1 MKIDSD
7 SNTQLVL
14 GVIIAFILIA
24 ILATIIDK
32 CASDKTNDTNSAI
45 EEVNHVVVSNNNKV
59 DSIKYDI
66 VIINKEKN
74 EAIKISRN
82 LSDSAA
88 VELFKQLVT
97 E

>member
-1 MKIDSD
+1 MSD
-7 SNTQLVL
+7 NKQNLIIWAGLSALIIVL
-14 GVIIAFILIA
+14 TMSIV
-24 ILATIIDK
+24 DK
-32 CASDKTNDTNSAI
+32 CISNN
-45 EEVNHVVVSNNNKV
+45 SNNNDDVIKQTDIVVDKNNRDV

-88 VELFKQLVT
+88 IELFKQLVT

>member
-1 MKIDSD
+1 MSDKKQNLLIWAAASALIIIMFTKLIDRCVSDDD
-7 SNTQLVL
+7 SNNHD
-14 GVIIAFILIA
+14 VIKQTDI
-24 ILATIIDK
+24 
-32 CASDKTNDTNSAI
+32 
-45 EEVNHVVVSNNNKV
+45 VVDNNKRSV

-97 E
+97 D

>member
-1 MKIDSD
+1 MSDNKQNLLIWAAVSALVIIMFTKLVDRCVSDDD
-7 SNTQLVL
+7 SN
-14 GVIIAFILIA
+14 
-24 ILATIIDK
+24 
-32 CASDKTNDTNSAI
+32 
-45 EEVNHVVVSNNNKV
+45 NHDVVKQTDIVVDNNKRSV

>member
-1 MKIDSD
+1 MSD
-7 SNTQLVL
+7 KKQNLIIWAAVSAL
-14 GVIIAFILIA
+14 VIIMFTKLV
-24 ILATIIDK
+24 DR
-32 CASDKTNDTNSAI
+32 CVSDNDTDTHDVI
-45 EEVNHVVVSNNNKV
+45 KQTDIVVDNHKRSI

>member
-1 MKIDSD
+1 MFTKLVDRCESDDD
-7 SNTQLVL
+7 SNNHD
-14 GVIIAFILIA
+14 VIKQTDI
-24 ILATIIDK
+24 
-32 CASDKTNDTNSAI
+32 
-45 EEVNHVVVSNNNKV
+45 VVDNNKRSV

>member
-1 MKIDSD
+1 M
-7 SNTQLVL
+7 LL
-14 GVIIAFILIA
+14 FL
-24 ILATIIDK
+24 
-32 CASDKTNDTNSAI
+32 
-45 EEVNHVVVSNNNKV
+45 V

>member
-1 MKIDSD
+1 MSD
-7 SNTQLVL
+7 NKQNLIIWAGLSALIIVL
-14 GVIIAFILIA
+14 TMSIV
-24 ILATIIDK
+24 DK
-32 CASDKTNDTNSAI
+32 C
-45 EEVNHVVVSNNNKV
+45 VSNNSSNNDDVIKQTDVVVDKNNRDV

>member
-1 MKIDSD
+1 MSGKKQNLLIWAAVSA
-7 SNTQLVL
+7 L
-14 GVIIAFILIA
+14 VIIMFTKLI
-24 ILATIIDK
+24 DR
-32 CASDKTNDTNSAI
+32 CVSGNDTDTH
-45 EEVNHVVVSNNNKV
+45 EVIKQTDIVVDNHKRSV

>member
-1 MKIDSD
+1 MSD
-7 SNTQLVL
+7 NKQNLLIWAAVSAL
-14 GVIIAFILIA
+14 VIIMFTKLV
-24 ILATIIDK
+24 DR
-32 CASDKTNDTNSAI
+32 CVSGNDTDTH
-45 EEVNHVVVSNNNKV
+45 EVIKQTDIVVDNHKRSV

-97 E
+97 D

>member
-1 MKIDSD
+1 MSD
-7 SNTQLVL
+7 NKQNLIIWAGLSALIIVL
-14 GVIIAFILIA
+14 TMSIV
-24 ILATIIDK
+24 DK
-32 CASDKTNDTNSAI
+32 C
-45 EEVNHVVVSNNNKV
+45 VSNNSNNDDVIKQTDIVVDKNNRDV

>member
-1 MKIDSD
+1 MSD
-7 SNTQLVL
+7 KKQNLLIWAAVSAL
-14 GVIIAFILIA
+14 VIIMFTKLI
-24 ILATIIDK
+24 DR
-32 CASDKTNDTNSAI
+32 CVSGNDTDTYDI
-45 EEVNHVVVSNNNKV
+45 IKQTDIVVDNNKRSV

>member
-1 MKIDSD
+1 MSD
-7 SNTQLVL
+7 KNQNLLIWAAVSAL
-14 GVIIAFILIA
+14 VIIMFTKLI
-24 ILATIIDK
+24 DR
-32 CASDKTNDTNSAI
+32 CVSGNDTDTH
-45 EEVNHVVVSNNNKV
+45 EVIKQTDIVVDNHKRSV

>member
-1 MKIDSD
+1 MSD
-7 SNTQLVL
+7 KKQNLLIWAWLSALVIVVGASL
-14 GVIIAFILIA
+14 F
-24 ILATIIDK
+24 DK
-32 CASDKTNDTNSAI
+32 CISNNS
-45 EEVNHVVVSNNNKV
+45 SNNNDVIKQTNVVVDNNKRSV

>member
-1 MKIDSD
+1 MSD
-7 SNTQLVL
+7 KKQNLLIWAAVSAL
-14 GVIIAFILIA
+14 VIIMFTKLI
-24 ILATIIDK
+24 DR
-32 CASDKTNDTNSAI
+32 CVSGNDTDTHDVI
-45 EEVNHVVVSNNNKV
+45 KQTDIVVDNHNRSV

>member
-1 MKIDSD
+1 MSD
-7 SNTQLVL
+7 KKQNLLIWAAVSSL
-14 GVIIAFILIA
+14 VIIMFTKLVDRC
-24 ILATIIDK
+24 T
-32 CASDKTNDTNSAI
+32 SGNDTDTH
-45 EEVNHVVVSNNNKV
+45 EVIKQTDIVVDNHKRNI

>member
-1 MKIDSD
+1 MSD
-7 SNTQLVL
+7 KKQNLLIWAAVSAL
-14 GVIIAFILIA
+14 VIIMFTKLV
-24 ILATIIDK
+24 DR
-32 CASDKTNDTNSAI
+32 CVSGNDTDTH
-45 EEVNHVVVSNNNKV
+45 EVIKQTDIVVDNNKRSV

>member
-1 MKIDSD
+1 MKIEPYSD
-7 SNTQLVL
+7 KHLVF
-14 GVIIAFILIA
+14 VVVVAFILIA
-24 ILATIIDK
+24 ILATIIDRCVGNK
-32 CASDKTNDTNSAI
+32 NEDIKSTVDEYNSI
-45 EEVNHVVVSNNNKV
+45 VVSNNNKI

>member
-1 MKIDSD
+1 MSD
-7 SNTQLVL
+7 KKQNLLIWAAVSAL
-14 GVIIAFILIA
+14 VIIMFTKLV
-24 ILATIIDK
+24 DR
-32 CASDKTNDTNSAI
+32 CVSGNDTDAH
-45 EEVNHVVVSNNNKV
+45 EVIKQTDIVVDNHKRSV

>member
-1 MKIDSD
+1 MSD
-7 SNTQLVL
+7 KKQNLLIWAAVSAL
-14 GVIIAFILIA
+14 VIIMFTKLI
-24 ILATIIDK
+24 DR
-32 CASDKTNDTNSAI
+32 CVSGNDTDTHDVI
-45 EEVNHVVVSNNNKV
+45 KQTDIVVDNHKRSV

>member
-1 MKIDSD
+1 MSD
-7 SNTQLVL
+7 KKQNLLIWAAVSAL
-14 GVIIAFILIA
+14 VIIMFTKLIDRCVSGND
-24 ILATIIDK
+24 ID
-32 CASDKTNDTNSAI
+32 TH
-45 EEVNHVVVSNNNKV
+45 EVIKQTDIVVDNHKRSV

>member
-1 MKIDSD
+1 MSD
-7 SNTQLVL
+7 KKQNLLIWAAVSAL
-14 GVIIAFILIA
+14 VIIMFTKLV
-24 ILATIIDK
+24 DR
-32 CASDKTNDTNSAI
+32 CVSDNDTDTHNVI
-45 EEVNHVVVSNNNKV
+45 KQTDIVVDNNKRSV

>member
-1 MKIDSD
+1 MSD
-7 SNTQLVL
+7 NKQNLIIWAGLSALIIVL
-14 GVIIAFILIA
+14 TMSIV
-24 ILATIIDK
+24 DK
-32 CASDKTNDTNSAI
+32 C
-45 EEVNHVVVSNNNKV
+45 VSNNSSNNDDVIKQTDIVVDKNNRDV

>member
-1 MKIDSD
+1 MSD
-7 SNTQLVL
+7 NKQNLIIWAGLSALIIVL
-14 GVIIAFILIA
+14 TMSIV
-24 ILATIIDK
+24 DK
-32 CASDKTNDTNSAI
+32 C
-45 EEVNHVVVSNNNKV
+45 VSNNSNNNDDVIKQTDIVVDKNNRDV

>member
-32 CASDKTNDTNSAI
+32 CTSDKINDANSAI
-45 EEVNHVVVSNNNKV
+45 EEVNHVVISNNNKV

>member
-1 MKIDSD
+1 MSD
-7 SNTQLVL
+7 KKQNLLIWAAVSAL
-14 GVIIAFILIA
+14 VIIMFTKLI
-24 ILATIIDK
+24 DR
-32 CASDKTNDTNSAI
+32 CVSGNDTDTHDVI
-45 EEVNHVVVSNNNKV
+45 KQTDIVVDNNKRSI

>member
-1 MKIDSD
+1 MSD
-7 SNTQLVL
+7 NKQNLIIWAGLSALIIVL
-14 GVIIAFILIA
+14 IMSIV
-24 ILATIIDK
+24 DK
-32 CASDKTNDTNSAI
+32 C
-45 EEVNHVVVSNNNKV
+45 VSNNSSNNDDVIKQTDIVVDKNNRDV

>member
-1 MKIDSD
+1 MSD
-7 SNTQLVL
+7 KKQNLLIWAAVSAL
-14 GVIIAFILIA
+14 VIIMFTKLI
-24 ILATIIDK
+24 DR
-32 CASDKTNDTNSAI
+32 CVSGNDTDTH
-45 EEVNHVVVSNNNKV
+45 EVIKQTDIVVDNHKRSV

>member
-1 MKIDSD
+1 MSD
-7 SNTQLVL
+7 KKQNLLIWAAVSAL
-14 GVIIAFILIA
+14 VIIMFTKLI
-24 ILATIIDK
+24 DR
-32 CASDKTNDTNSAI
+32 CVSGNDTDAH
-45 EEVNHVVVSNNNKV
+45 EVIKQTDIVVDNHKRSV